1 MGVQLDIDVFEF
13 KLLETHELETNADIE
28 NKAQNDAAAG
38 LPSAELNSL
47 CETAQEAETE
57 ALNHIGEETQRARA
71 WSQDIA
77 SIISNN
83 RQQFSLNPFSRIEGE
98 MRAQLNADFAG
109 AESDFATL
117 RDEVSRTENNLRTFK
132 LEHKL
137 KRDPVVRPYWIKIVT
152 YLVPLVFI
160 VFETYYNGQ
169 VFADN
174 MQGGA
179 VAGQMMALGIS
190 LVNVLT
196 SFFIGMML
204 PWLWFKEITY
214 RIWGSVFVI
223 LWLALIT
230 FVNFLFGVYRSL
242 IEIANNSEE
251 VSSSWGEAFIQVGNP
266 FTQLGVLEQNGIQ
279 FITVCFIF
287 AFASLLDGLFKNDTY
302 KGYGSLGEKVN
313 KAKSNLEDKRNELT
327 EKLLSVR
334 TYFSNEVTKEFD
346 SDIESIQ
353 LWRSSVETLQLFKS
367 SFDSFIRDVSSKLDH
382 AIQEY
387 YSKNDEYRN
396 QNLHGRSAYYDLI
409 RSPEFETHLNPD
421 NYSFANT
428 FPFLQGEYFEDD
440 AANEIKAEAT
450 RTLEANRD
458 SVLRRVQEIYEEY
471 SNQRDGLI
479 Q

>member
-1 MGVQLDIDVFEF
+1 MGVKLDIDVFEF
-13 KLLETHELETNADIE
+13 RLLGPHELETNADIE

-57 ALNHIGEETQRARA
+57 ALNHIGEETQKARQ

-77 SIISNN
+77 TIISNN
-83 RQQFSLNPFSRIEGE
+83 RQQFTLNPFSRIEGE

-242 IEIANNSEE
+242 LENQSNSEDFSFGLAL
-251 VSSSWGEAFIQVGNP
+251 VQVGNP
-266 FTQLGVLEQNGIQ
+266 FSQLGALEQNGIQ

-302 KGYGSLGEKVN
+302 RGYGSLGERVN
-313 KAKSNLEDKRNELT
+313 KAKSNLEDNRNALT
-327 EKLLSVR
+327 EKLLSR
-334 TYFSNEVTKEFD
+334 MTHFSNEVKKEFE

-409 RSPEFETHLNPD
+409 RSPEFETHLNPN
-421 NYSFANT
+421 NYSFENT

-450 RTLEANRD
+450 RTLEVNRD
-458 SVLRRVQEIYEEY
+458 DVQERIQEIYGEY
-471 SNQRDGLI
+471 SGRRDELI

>member
-13 KLLETHELETNADIE
+13 RLLGPHELETNADIE
-28 NKAQNDAAAG
+28 NKSQNDAAAG

-57 ALNHIGEETQRARA
+57 ALNHIGEETQKARA

-77 SIISNN
+77 GIISNA

-242 IEIANNSEE
+242 LENQSNSEDFSFGLAL
-251 VSSSWGEAFIQVGNP
+251 VQVGNP
-266 FTQLGVLEQNGIQ
+266 FSQLGALEQNGIQ

-302 KGYGSLGEKVN
+302 RGYGSLGERVN
-313 KAKSNLEDKRNELT
+313 KAKSNLEDNRNALT
-327 EKLLSVR
+327 EKLLSR
-334 TYFSNEVTKEFD
+334 MTHFSNEVKKEFE

-409 RSPEFETHLNPD
+409 RSPEFETHLNPN
-421 NYSFANT
+421 NYSFENT

-450 RTLEANRD
+450 RTLEVNRD
-458 SVLRRVQEIYEEY
+458 DVQERIQEIYGEY
-471 SNQRDGLI
+471 SGRRDELI